1 MIRIDGLVPGWAEA
15 HLPSHGQLHG
25 GDVVFRGGGL
35 VSTARDYMRFAE
47 MLRAGGRLGDQ
58 RIIGEKTLRYMTKN
72 HVPAVTGAV
81 GLGESPLARRFKGF
95 GFGLGFGLIEDPVSN
110 GSLSSAGTF
119 MWGGAAGTI
128 FWVDPVEDLVVVS
141 LIQLMVS
148 PWPLR
153 EDLRLGFIRRLRSP
167 IALTAP
173 PEVDE
178 WSDR

>member
-1 MIRIDGLVPGWAEA
+1 M
-15 HLPSHGQLHG
+15 
-25 GDVVFRGGGL
+25 
-35 VSTARDYMRFAE
+35 
-47 MLRAGGRLGDQ
+47 
-58 RIIGEKTLRYMTKN
+58 
-72 HVPAVTGAV
+72 
-81 GLGESPLARRFKGF
+81 GF

-153 EDLRLGFIRRLRSP
+153 EDLRVGVYQ
-167 IALTAP
+167 AL
-173 PEVDE
+173 EE
-178 WSDR
+178 SYER